1 MREGIRM
8 KIAVVSDSHDH
19 IWNTRR
25 AVEQANILGAEVM
38 LHCGD
43 MVSPFMLEEFDR
55 FKGKL
60 HLILGNNPGDQI
72 LLMKSVLSRK
82 DKVEFHGWFGRI
94 EVCGVSIA
102 FIHDPLEAR
111 HIARSCD
118 FPLVCFGHTHRWLM
132 EYMGGML
139 LLNPGEL
146 LGRKERPGWAMIEI
160 PGTGKAGGAGP
171 FSVEHIFIDDQ
182 V

>member
-1 MREGIRM
+1 V
-8 KIAVVSDSHDH
+8 KIAVISDSHDH
-19 IWNTRR
+19 IWNTRK
-25 AVEQANILGAEVM
+25 AIEQANILGAEVM

-55 FKGKL
+55 FNGRF
-60 HLILGNNPGDQI
+60 HLVLGNNPGDQI

-94 EVCGVSIA
+94 EVSGMAIA

-111 HIARSCD
+111 HIARSGD

-132 EYMGGML
+132 EDMGGSL
-139 LLNPGEL
+139 LLNPGEI
-146 LGRKERPGWAMIEI
+146 LGKKERPGWAMVEI
-160 PGTGKAGGAGP
+160 PEAGKTCGKTDNASP
-171 FSVEHIFIDDQ
+171 FRVEHIFIED